1 MSTLRTKDLSSVE
14 MTRVCS
20 SIAHPASPKSKG
32 AQVVAQPLRMHE
44 GGVIKRQPSS
54 PAKSFKTVAK
64 GMTKA
69 ECYAQL
75 KNLLPNAR
83 NQEVTS
89 EVCRVA
95 CKIHGWYSVRVQV
108 LLCAVYI
115 LSYRFI
121 ILQLALVEE
130 TIAYIAYLEGILS
143 ANNEQVGSHY
153 CPACMWLV
161 NPGLWITV
169 LHVNT
174 RSPVAISAWDRA
186 PVHLAEQQAFQT
198 MIGIKTAV
206 KYIHWSCMLAM
217 VFKHDGMVFMNH
229 LSLLPA
235 GSLRFFS
242 YCDAKEYVILSH
254 WCE

>member
-89 EVCRVA
+89 EVCHVA
-95 CKIHGWYSVRVQV
+95 CIKNSRMII
-108 LLCAVYI
+108 AFVY
-115 LSYRFI
+115 
-121 ILQLALVEE
+121 E
-130 TIAYIAYLEGILS
+130 
-143 ANNEQVGSHY
+143 
-153 CPACMWLV
+153 
-161 NPGLWITV
+161 
-169 LHVNT
+169 
-174 RSPVAISAWDRA
+174 
-186 PVHLAEQQAFQT
+186 
-198 MIGIKTAV
+198 
-206 KYIHWSCMLAM
+206 
-217 VFKHDGMVFMNH
+217 
-229 LSLLPA
+229 
-235 GSLRFFS
+235 
-242 YCDAKEYVILSH
+242 
-254 WCE
+254 

>member
-115 LSYRFI
+115 LSYR
-121 ILQLALVEE
+121 
-130 TIAYIAYLEGILS
+130 LS
-143 ANNEQVGSHY
+143 FY
-153 CPACMWLV
+153 
-161 NPGLWITV
+161 
-169 LHVNT
+169 
-174 RSPVAISAWDRA
+174 
-186 PVHLAEQQAFQT
+186 
-198 MIGIKTAV
+198 
-206 KYIHWSCMLAM
+206 
-217 VFKHDGMVFMNH
+217 
-229 LSLLPA
+229 SLLWWKRRSHTLHIWRVFSVQTTNRLVHIIAPHACGQLTPA
-235 GSLRFFS
+235 YESLFS
-242 YCDAKEYVILSH
+242 M
-254 WCE
+254 